1 MGTVT
6 TGATMSLDGF
16 IADASHGSFDY
27 LFKWYGAGDVEVP
40 AGHPDTTFKVSA
52 ASAEHLRRLNERL
65 GALVAGRRRYDMTS
79 AWGGHHPL
87 DLTTVVVTHQRPS
100 ARPEDDENFVFV
112 TTGIADAVAR
122 AREIASDKDV
132 GINGGEIAR
141 QCFDAGLTAGVP
153 VRRRRHAREV
163 AAVRPPTGVRLD
175 PPFSVATRYP
185 RSAAWSSV
193 REQTGEDPEIVQF
206 GADRRLAVEGCC
218 VALVQRIPAQALGQR
233 QRADGHRTQR
243 RDRLGL
249 GRLPQRP
256 CVPPG
261 RLGGGRRLQVP
272 EQHRQLSCQV
282 LLGHRHR
289 RPVDR
294 CRLMLRMW
302 RMPARAMTAV
312 PLPISDRLPAPGVH
326 QIYCRAGPA
335 AMPRASWAQGRAD
348 STSDSRSSASS
359 WFCPASI
366 SVRIQRAA
374 RISSATSPPASA

>member
-1 MGTVT
+1 MGKVT

-132 GINGGEIAR
+132 GINGGEIAC

-153 VRRRRHAREV
+153 VRTSSTREGSGRR
-163 AAVRPPTGVRLD
+163 
-175 PPFSVATRYP
+175 AT
-185 RSAAWSSV
+185 
-193 REQTGEDPEIVQF
+193 
-206 GADRRLAVEGCC
+206 ADRGA
-218 VALVQRIPAQALGQR
+218 
-233 QRADGHRTQR
+233 
-243 RDRLGL
+243 
-249 GRLPQRP
+249 
-256 CVPPG
+256 
-261 RLGGGRRLQVP
+261 
-272 EQHRQLSCQV
+272 
-282 LLGHRHR
+282 
-289 RPVDR
+289 
-294 CRLMLRMW
+294 
-302 RMPARAMTAV
+302 
-312 PLPISDRLPAPGVH
+312 
-326 QIYCRAGPA
+326 AGPA
-335 AMPRASWAQGRAD
+335 VLGCHQV
-348 STSDSRSSASS
+348 SAIGGLVKR
-359 WFCPASI
+359 P
-366 SVRIQRAA
+366 
-374 RISSATSPPASA
+374 